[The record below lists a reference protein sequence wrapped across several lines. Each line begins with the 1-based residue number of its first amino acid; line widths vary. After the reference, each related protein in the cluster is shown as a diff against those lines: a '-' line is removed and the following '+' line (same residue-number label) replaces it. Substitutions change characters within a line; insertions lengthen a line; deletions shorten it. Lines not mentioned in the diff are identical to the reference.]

1 MGGRRRVKEPAS
13 GPPRIGPFD
22 RWQTLLA
29 AVVAALASI
38 VVAVITTWDGGN
50 GGPPLAR
57 QTPET
62 PILTISTLS
71 EQPEPPPPTARRY
84 VFIGTAHLRS
94 GESIFV
100 LARAATPP
108 AAPRKGLGGTAVAG
122 IASREGDIRRPL
134 DRQLAP
140 GDASDRGE
148 LDRCDHL
155 RARAVPPV
163 SGEPSSS
170 PTRGPGAPG
179 PLEKLAV
186 AGPCAS
192 EVRAAIAITTASSS
206 RPACI

>member
-50 GGPPLAR
+50 GGPRLAR

-62 PILTISTLS
+62 PIFTISTLS

-108 AAPRKGLGGTAVAG
+108 AAARKVSEEPPWLVSPPAKVTSEGIWTVSWLLATPPIAASWTAVIIYGPA
-122 IASREGDIRRPL
+122 L
-134 DRQLAP
+134 Y
-140 GDASDRGE
+140 
-148 LDRCDHL
+148 
-155 RARAVPPV
+155 PPV
-163 SGEPSSS
+163 TGDPSS
-170 PTRGPGAPG
+170 PPPPGPGAYG
-179 PLEKLAV
+179 PLEKLAR
-186 AGPCAS
+186 AGPCSS
-192 EVRAAIAITTASSS
+192 EVVVAIAITTAGST